1 MSATTLPES
10 FLRQASLSAHDYAEL
25 TKLRVTTLIVLTAW
39 AGYFFAARQA
49 GLPVMSWVL
58 LHALIGIGLASSG
71 TAALNEVMER
81 DIDRQMRRTARRPL
95 PSGRMP
101 AWHGL
106 AIGLALTVGGSLYLW
121 VFTNLL
127 TAALTFL
134 TSVVYLA
141 AYTPLKQISPWC
153 TFVGAFPGAMPCVLG
168 WTAIQGKISV
178 ETVVLFAIM
187 FFWQFPHFFS
197 IAWLY
202 REDYAAGGIRMLP
215 VVEPNGQSTGRQIM
229 AYSVLLIPVSMLPGF
244 MGMTSPFYSLT
255 ALLLGVGFLYYAAR
269 LAQCGLPTTSPVSK
283 PLARQLLRVSVLYL
297 PILFAIMMAS
307 ARH

>member
-1 MSATTLPES
+1 
-10 FLRQASLSAHDYAEL
+10 
-25 TKLRVTTLIVLTAW
+25 
-39 AGYFFAARQA
+39 
-49 GLPVMSWVL
+49 
-58 LHALIGIGLASSG
+58 
-71 TAALNEVMER
+71 
-81 DIDRQMRRTARRPL
+81 
-95 PSGRMP
+95 
-101 AWHGL
+101 
-106 AIGLALTVGGSLYLW
+106 
-121 VFTNLL
+121 
-127 TAALTFL
+127 
-134 TSVVYLA
+134 
-141 AYTPLKQISPWC
+141 
-153 TFVGAFPGAMPCVLG
+153 MPCVLG